1 MIGITNQMGKRRR
14 PKRRS
19 EDPFMTFLIVT
30 WVIMAITLV
39 ALLTWIIQDDVKDGG
54 HALPAPSPQSS
65 LYTPGDAPHDTP
77 AL

>member
-30 WVIMAITLV
+30 WVIMAVILV
-39 ALLTWIIQDDVKDGG
+39 ALLTWVIQDDVKDGG
-54 HALPAPSPQSS
+54 HALPASTSAPQLPEGNS
-65 LYTPGDAPHDTP
+65 A
-77 AL
+77 